1 MSFKVFQL
9 SPYLKKIPQFVNE
22 THSAVKYV

>member
-1 MSFKVFQL
+1 MSFKVFSTISL
-9 SPYLKKIPQFVNE
+9 SKKIPQFVNE